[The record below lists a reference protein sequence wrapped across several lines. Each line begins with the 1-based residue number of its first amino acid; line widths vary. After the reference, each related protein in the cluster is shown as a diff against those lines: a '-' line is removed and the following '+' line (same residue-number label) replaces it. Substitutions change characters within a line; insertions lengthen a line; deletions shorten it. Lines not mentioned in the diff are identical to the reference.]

1 MASIVWVTCIFSVLG
16 GVLHSIKPN
25 SKFDRQLGLLL
36 SCIFLLGVLTAL
48 VKGVNRFTIS
58 QDDATELV
66 EEAKQEVLE
75 ETCIYAAETLDASLT
90 ELLAQEEIV
99 AQVTTEMYITEDSSI
114 EIEQVTVQCHG
125 AQEERIRELLGAY
138 LGEDEVLYVET
149 VETSSDDVASE

>member
-1 MASIVWVTCIFSVLG
+1 
-16 GVLHSIKPN
+16 
-25 SKFDRQLGLLL
+25 
-36 SCIFLLGVLTAL
+36 L

-58 QDDATELV
+58 QEDATELV

-75 ETCIYAAETLDASLT
+75 ETCTYAAETLDASLT